1 MTDSRLSLLMVFPV
15 WMLIEL
21 RDRARAEIARAIFYM
36 HQEYGLSVKP
46 ARGQLL
52 KQWNEDDPPS
62 WDEKRRNKKIK
73 ELQGTKNPVC

>member
-46 ARGQLL
+46 A
-52 KQWNEDDPPS
+52 
-62 WDEKRRNKKIK
+62 
-73 ELQGTKNPVC
+73 